1 MAEARIAQHTATL
14 KQYQA
19 INDDGSL
26 VDVRTIAR
34 LHPEYTDETMALIAA
49 TKTKLKQAKD
59 DLSKKRRIEA
69 DPELA
74 AKAKQQEAARKKRAK
89 AKETPEEYEL
99 RRERERVNEAKS
111 RAAVAADPVRAA
123 QRSQAQHEARDTDE
137 YRAKHREAYAA
148 NADHYRIQALQYY
161 QKQKEEGRVPV
172 PNFDVQ
178 AARQRAAQ
186 NYQAS
191 QKYLIDLVY
200 YSGSIHNI
208 AVKISDAQI
217 LELVQ
222 QPCYYCGTT
231 TERIG
236 VDRKDSNG
244 VYELSN
250 VLPACTTCN
259 MMKGGHLPEV
269 FIERCRDVYLHM
281 CDSTVKSSC
290 CAPTIVK
297 SFQLWK
303 SEREG
308 KGHLVTVTA
317 SERDTLLAN
326 PCVFCGAIGNMT
338 LDRDLPDAGYQLANL
353 QTACYFCNMLKR
365 ELTTLKFQTRCAN
378 VALKHPPV
386 VVATSSGW
394 QCQLC
399 NTTVDRCYATTYCVG
414 CYYQHFFK
422 KSRLGLK
429 NREGYT
435 TVRSKTCELCGQR
448 KKLSSFIEPSCSV
461 CLVCQSGD
469 DY

>member
-34 LHPEYTDETMALIAA
+34 LHPEYTDETMALIAS
-49 TKTKLKQAKD
+49 TKTKLKQARD

-111 RAAVAADPVRAA
+111 RAAVQADPVRAA
-123 QRSQAQHEARDTDE
+123 QRAEALHVYHDTDE
-137 YRAKHREAYAA
+137 YRAKKREMYAA
-148 NADHYRIQALQYY
+148 NVDHYRTQALQYY

-186 NYQAS
+186 NQRLKPEYAA
-191 QKYLIDLVY
+191 YLVFQ
-200 YSGSIHNI
+200 SGRTNNV
-208 AVKISDAQI
+208 AVKMTEAKII
-217 LELVQ
+217 EVTK

-236 VDRKDSNG
+236 LDRKDSNG

-250 VLPACTTCN
+250 VLPCCATCN

-269 FIERCRDVYLHM
+269 FIERCRDVTLH
-281 CDSTVKSSC
+281 
-290 CAPTIVK
+290 
-297 SFQLWK
+297 Q
-303 SEREG
+303 
-308 KGHLVTVTA
+308 
-317 SERDTLLAN
+317 AN
-326 PCVFCGAIGNMT
+326 PAYAATVYAPHKIATYNVWRQKCESKGIVVNLSPDERTVLLHCACIFCGADNHTIDRIVTDGEYSVANTQPCCLYCNMSKRET
-338 LDRDLPDAGYQLANL
+338 NNAGYIARCQMIS
-353 QTACYFCNMLKR
+353 ACHPSL
-365 ELTTLKFQTRCAN
+365 
-378 VALKHPPV
+378 VAV
-386 VVATSSGW
+386 SSLW

-399 NTTVDRCYATTYCVG
+399 RGTTNRCYSTQECAD
-414 CYYQHFFK
+414 CYYHSHFK
-422 KSRLGLK
+422 KNRSALK
-429 NREGYT
+429 DRESYD
-435 TVRSKTCELCGQR
+435 TVLAKDCELCGQH
-448 KKLSSFIEPSCSV
+448 KSLKAFIEPSCTV

>member
-34 LHPEYTDETMALIAA
+34 LHPEYTDETMAIIAS

-111 RAAVAADPVRAA
+111 RAAVQADPVRSA
-123 QRSQAQHEARDTDE
+123 QRAEALHAYHDTDE
-137 YRAKHREAYAA
+137 YRAKKREMYAA
-148 NADHYRIQALQYY
+148 NVDHYRTQALQYY

-178 AARQRAAQ
+178 AARQRAYKNKKASANYAAYLVLQSGRQ
-186 NYQAS
+186 N
-191 QKYLIDLVY
+191 
-200 YSGSIHNI
+200 NT
-208 AVKISDAQI
+208 AVNMTEDAI
-217 LELVQ
+217 LEVTRN
-222 QPCYYCGTT
+222 PCYYCGTT

-250 VLPACTTCN
+250 VLPACMMCN
-259 MMKGGHLPEV
+259 MMKGGHLPEI
-269 FIERCRDVYLHM
+269 FIERCRDVHLHQM
-281 CDSTVKSSC
+281 DAAYIATVY
-290 CAPTIVK
+290 APHSVLTFNAWKHTRELKDIKVTI
-297 SFQLWK
+297 
-303 SEREG
+303 G
-308 KGHLVTVTA
+308 A
-317 SERDTLLAN
+317 SQRDLLLN
-326 PCVFCGAIGNMT
+326 SPCIFCGIQAKT
-338 LDRDLPDAGYQLANL
+338 LDRISSTGDYTLDNVQP
-353 QTACYFCNMLKR
+353 ACYYCNMAKR
-365 ELTTLKFQTRCAN
+365 EYTNAEYISRCAAIAAKHPN
-378 VALKHPPV
+378 ICTPSSSAWKCISCDTTSGRCYTSQLCVACYYEQHFNKQRAALKE
-386 VVATSSGW
+386 
-394 QCQLC
+394 
-399 NTTVDRCYATTYCVG
+399 RETY
-414 CYYQHFFK
+414 
-422 KSRLGLK
+422 S
-429 NREGYT
+429 
-435 TVRSKTCELCGQR
+435 TVRARTCELCGQH
-448 KKLSSFIEPSCSV
+448 KKLSSFIEPTCTV